1 MSLELHLGIAGFE
14 HSIAIYTTSLLS
26 SIIYIYMFSKQ
37 TNKRLSLRQGFKT
50 KSFWFLLAGPY
61 QKKTQNFFLVNFNI
75 LYYRQISRYSS
86 EVKLAVELR

>member
-61 QKKTQNFFLVNFNI
+61 QKKTQNLEEKDLFQVPNLG
-75 LYYRQISRYSS
+75 QIWHY
-86 EVKLAVELR
+86 LWAAF